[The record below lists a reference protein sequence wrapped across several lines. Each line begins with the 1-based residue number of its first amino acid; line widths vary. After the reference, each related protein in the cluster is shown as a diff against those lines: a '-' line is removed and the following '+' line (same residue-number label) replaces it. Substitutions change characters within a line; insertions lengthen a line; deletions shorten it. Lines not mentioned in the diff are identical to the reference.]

1 MAIKKALRGISGGA
15 DLLHPKLNVSYVL
28 AAIVAVAVLLM
39 VWGGGKLVF
48 AKGKSVVQGVMPES
62 TGAGDLEAELGL

>member
-1 MAIKKALRGISGGA
+1 MAVLKRSGGKV
-15 DLLHPKLNVSYVL
+15 DLTKVDLSLKGMLLLV
-28 AAIVAVAVLLM
+28 VAVALVIAA
-39 VWGGGKLVF
+39 VGGGKLVF